1 MRFTDDLSR
10 AEGSRKEGGR
20 GGVTP
25 HGFLPC
31 PPFPTR
37 KPLRCRLSY
46 FERDR
51 DSLRD
56 GWLVG
61 CRILA
66 APSTGEME
74 IWEKPTSEFKPLGWS
89 QNRAEANPDRLRGR
103 AERGRK
109 ESDGGVQNAR
119 KCLKR

>member
-10 AEGSRKEGGR
+10 AEGSQKEGA
-20 GGVTP
+20 VTP
-25 HGFLPC
+25 RGFLPC
-31 PPFPTR
+31 PPR
-37 KPLRCRLSY
+37 SREPLCRRHSY
-46 FERDR
+46 FQEDR
-51 DSLRD
+51 GSLRD

-89 QNRAEANPDRLRGR
+89 QNRAEANPGRLRGA
-103 AERGRK
+103 AERGRE

-119 KCLKR
+119 KSLKR